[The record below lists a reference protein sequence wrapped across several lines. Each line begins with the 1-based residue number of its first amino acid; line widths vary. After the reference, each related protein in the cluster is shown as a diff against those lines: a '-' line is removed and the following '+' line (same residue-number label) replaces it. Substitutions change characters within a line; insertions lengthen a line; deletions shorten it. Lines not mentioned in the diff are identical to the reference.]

1 MIYIHNAD
9 TDGKKHDKDRKEL
22 AEYFHKVILNNIL
35 TAISFMKRA
44 WNKKKEYD
52 KKEVLINNLDT
63 NEEGYEEIK
72 NVYEE
77 SQKYYVKEI
86 RLYISEALFYFK
98 TANKQF
104 VDKKIFEKGMR
115 KEYIEF
121 IDIVGLSTFKNL
133 FDMYNQSYSNLKELS
148 ALMGDNDNKADIENI
163 GSFLISKKIDLKEIE
178 ENYLKKKNRKH

>member
-1 MIYIHNAD
+1 
-9 TDGKKHDKDRKEL
+9 
-22 AEYFHKVILNNIL
+22 
-35 TAISFMKRA
+35 
-44 WNKKKEYD
+44 
-52 KKEVLINNLDT
+52 
-63 NEEGYEEIK
+63 
-72 NVYEE
+72 
-77 SQKYYVKEI
+77 
-86 RLYISEALFYFK
+86 
-98 TANKQF
+98 
-104 VDKKIFEKGMR
+104 MR